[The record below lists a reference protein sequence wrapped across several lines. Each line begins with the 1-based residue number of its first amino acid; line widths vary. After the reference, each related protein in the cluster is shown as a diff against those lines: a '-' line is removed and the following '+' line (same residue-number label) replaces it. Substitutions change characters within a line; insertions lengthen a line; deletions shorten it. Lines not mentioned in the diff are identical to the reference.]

1 MTGRDSKVREQG
13 VGSLLTKIKYYI
25 LLPGTVANNVVFL
38 NSFSD
43 FFFEKKKRM
52 STLALPSNT
61 VADQRRL
68 EASSYL

>member
-1 MTGRDSKVREQG
+1 MHHYKMTGRDSKVREQG

-43 FFFEKKKRM
+43 FFFEKKKENEYIG
-52 STLALPSNT
+52 STIQHCS
-61 VADQRRL
+61 
-68 EASSYL
+68 